1 MEGTPLENPYVV
13 KIASHKV
20 FSSKLLSPVRMPG
33 YFVKIVNNHIPFRSY
48 SLFLFLKGHCE
59 TRITEATSGSKT
71 IVPYAIQS
79 QFNKYTNMSYCTE
92 VHGFLT

>member
-1 MEGTPLENPYVV
+1 MNMESTRLENPYVA

-33 YFVKIVNNHIPFRSY
+33 YFVKIILNNLLPFRSF
-48 SLFLFLKGHCE
+48 SLFLFLKGYCE
-59 TRITEATSGSKT
+59 TRVTEATSGSKT

-79 QFNKYTNMSYCTE
+79 KYS
-92 VHGFLT
+92 VLQ